1 MLIYL
6 LIIILALAGI
16 YLVLIM
22 PKVVNK
28 PDTSSFMGFFY
39 AHRGLHRGKEIPE
52 NSMAAFK
59 LAVENDYGIELD
71 VQVSKD
77 NIPLVFHDNN
87 LKRVCGID
95 RKVNDLTFK
104 ELRELN
110 LYASNEKIPHLQE
123 LLDLVDGRV
132 PLIIEIKASANEAL
146 LSSTIAS
153 YLDKYRGTYCIESF
167 NPIVVMW
174 YKQNRPSTI
183 RGQLASKKIYE
194 NATIKNR
201 FLNFTLRNFM
211 FNFLTKPDFIA
222 FNHEYKHLISYNLCR
237 IIFKPLTIAYTI
249 QTQDDLNRNKNK
261 FDLFIFDNF
270 IPMK

>member
-1 MLIYL
+1 MLIYR

-16 YLVLIM
+16 YLLLIM

-28 PDTSSFMGFFY
+28 PDISSFMGFFY

-71 VQVSKD
+71 VQLSKD

-95 RKVNDLTFK
+95 RKVNDLTFEK
-104 ELRELN
+104 LRKLN
-110 LYASNEKIPHLQE
+110 LYDSNEEIPHLQE

-132 PLIIEIKASANEAL
+132 PLIIEIKASANEKL
-146 LSSTIAS
+146 LSRTIAS
-153 YLDKYRGTYCIESF
+153 YLDKYNGIYCVESF

-183 RGQLASKKIYE
+183 RGQLASKKIYKKT
-194 NATIKNR
+194 TIKNR
-201 FLNFTLRNFM
+201 FLNFALRNLM
-211 FNFLTKPDFIA
+211 FNFLTKPNFIA
-222 FNHEYKHLISYNLCR
+222 FNHEYSHLISYNLCR
-237 IIFKPLTIAYTI
+237 ILFKPLTVAYTI
-249 QTQDDLNRNKNK
+249 QAQGDLNKKKSK
-261 FDLFIFDNF
+261 FDLFIFENF
-270 IPMK
+270 TPKE